1 MGTRLVRAH
10 PQVGDALACCDR
22 CQTAAGRW
30 CSSIHNSTEY
40 WISLPSARSVFTKG
54 RAMLPAMT
62 GEYIEGKPRERSRA
76 QPAGYL
82 MQGAD
87 TFSLCEA
94 HHHRA

>member
-1 MGTRLVRAH
+1 
-10 PQVGDALACCDR
+10 
-22 CQTAAGRW
+22 
-30 CSSIHNSTEY
+30 
-40 WISLPSARSVFTKG
+40 
-54 RAMLPAMT
+54 MLPAMT

-94 HHHRA
+94 HHHRAGDALKCVDLIAWDNL